1 MKKKILLCTLIL
13 ALVLTSFA
21 TVQAASGLAEVYWF
35 TSTDLGG
42 EGVGPGGS
50 ASITS
55 SLDDMGYN
63 AIRYCDLSAY
73 SVRSTMDDDYVFA
86 NVSHGSPGRLYCNN
100 WTSVS
105 AKTVSSDSANYS
117 MQAIF
122 GSGAFNVMK
131 FAYFGSCYSA
141 ATDASYG
148 NLPSYTTATLG
159 ADCALGF
166 TLSVSDAQ
174 ATYFESYMFDRL
186 QIGNSVYNAASAAK
200 AATYSYY
207 GSYGNVNS
215 YVIYG
220 SSGTTIN

>member
-1 MKKKILLCTLIL
+1 MKKKVLLCALIL

-21 TVQAASGLAEVYWF
+21 TVQAASGLTEIYWF
-35 TSTDLGG
+35 TSTDNGG

-50 ASITS
+50 AAIKTFLS
-55 SLDDMGYN
+55 SMGYT
-63 AIRYCDLSAY
+63 AYRYCDLSAY
-73 SVRSTMDDDYVFA
+73 SVRSTMDDDYVFV

-105 AKTVSSDSANYS
+105 AKSVSGDSANYS

-122 GSGAFNVMK
+122 GSGAFSKMK

-159 ADCALGF
+159 AKCALGF
-166 TLSVSDAQ
+166 TQSVSDAH
-174 ATYFESYMFDRL
+174 ATYFETYLFDRL
-186 QIGNSVYNAASAAK
+186 KIGNTVYNAASAAK

-207 GSYGNVNS
+207 GSYGAVNS

-220 SSGTTIN
+220 TSSTTIN